1 MKVGAEVLEQRLCTP
16 PECKGVG
23 GMARNRLAL
32 VTGDTLVVGEP
43 RTA

>member
-1 MKVGAEVLEQRLCTP
+1 
-16 PECKGVG
+16 
-23 GMARNRLAL
+23 MARNRLAL